1 MKDTVKKM
9 QESLCANAAE
19 NAEDMAYLA
28 PLLNQLFDLTLRF
41 SEEFTRLKR
50 GRHAADFSDIEHMA
64 LSLLVERK
72 GGTLCRSPLAQ
83 ELSARYEE
91 ILVDEYQD
99 TNEAQD
105 LLFRMLS
112 REDSNLFL
120 VGDVKQSIYRFRQ
133 AMPEIFLHRR
143 DSFRPMCAEIIPP
156 ASRSG
161 AIFAPAKA

>member
-1 MKDTVKKM
+1 
-9 QESLCANAAE
+9 
-19 NAEDMAYLA
+19 
-28 PLLNQLFDLTLRF
+28 
-41 SEEFTRLKR
+41 
-50 GRHAADFSDIEHMA
+50 MA

-112 REDSNLFL
+112 REESNLFL
-120 VGDVKQSIYRFRQ
+120 VG
-133 AMPEIFLHRR
+133 M
-143 DSFRPMCAEIIPP
+143 
-156 ASRSG
+156 
-161 AIFAPAKA
+161 